1 MEISKM
7 KEDYNE
13 IVLDIELDF
22 GLSTF
27 GTCDRLTIYD
37 GKKALLADYKT
48 GISQIDHPSKNY
60 QAKAYTLGVFQKYPE
75 VEEVTFVFYI
85 PLYNDSPHHT
95 FSREDVPALRKELS
109 TVIALATGTR
119 HYWQDGTPPTQNLN
133 PTQNCRFCR
142 HEESCPALVGLVSEV
157 AKKVG
162 HQFEGV
168 EFDDTDDPE
177 QVEVLYDIAKVVE
190 KWAMTYKRN
199 AVQLAKD
206 GMIFPGLKLKSMGA
220 TSKVE
225 DINGLIETAKDFGI
239 TEKQLLNLASFP
251 LGRLTK
257 AVSET
262 AKTKEKAAIKTDFLD
277 ALEEKSI
284 VSKSEERFTLSK

>member
-1 MEISKM
+1 
-7 KEDYNE
+7 
-13 IVLDIELDF
+13 
-22 GLSTF
+22 
-27 GTCDRLTIYD
+27 
-37 GKKALLADYKT
+37 
-48 GISQIDHPSKNY
+48 
-60 QAKAYTLGVFQKYPE
+60 
-75 VEEVTFVFYI
+75 
-85 PLYNDSPHHT
+85 
-95 FSREDVPALRKELS
+95 
-109 TVIALATGTR
+109 
-119 HYWQDGTPPTQNLN
+119 
-133 PTQNCRFCR
+133 
-142 HEESCPALVGLVSEV
+142 
-157 AKKVG
+157 
-162 HQFEGV
+162 
-168 EFDDTDDPE
+168 
-177 QVEVLYDIAKVVE
+177 
-190 KWAMTYKRN
+190 MTYKRN